1 MKDKANLPDYTD
13 LIITHYGCSEFAEND
28 SMIYW
33 IGAIYYEDG
42 AKRYFY
48 PAGNEQEIIEQYSD
62 FLKGHDKKIIHW
74 SMITPN
80 YSFDSIKARYS
91 VLTGNSID
99 LKMTD
104 NIDLSEYLK
113 EKYGIDYIERIGGRL
128 NNLAKLNG
136 FSGIKSGIEV
146 KGKKEAAERL
156 ELIFSIYQAEK
167 QGKLKVINT
176 QPPKRKKPTTEEDI
190 NNALTKI
197 EPFKGYF
204 NRKPILKTNDFNRL
218 TEYIKSIIIHGKL
231 PDDAKGFPTTGATNQ
246 FISKTIHEVYL
257 IIAKQHIDIFISL
270 IKLFDQFRNVEES
283 TIKAKFSI
291 YKADYEKD
299 VKNLITF

>member
-28 SMIYW
+28 SIIYW

-167 QGKLKVINT
+167 QGKLKVSNT
-176 QPPKRKKPTTEEDI
+176 QPHKRKKPTTEEDI
-190 NNALTKI
+190 NNALTKMT
-197 EPFKGYF
+197 PLKGFYKR
-204 NRKPILKTNDFNRL
+204 NPILKANDFDRL

-231 PDDAKGFPTTGATNQ
+231 PDDAKGFPTTGAPQ
-246 FISKTIHEVYL
+246 EFIKHTIYQVYL
-257 IIAKQHIDIFISL
+257 VTGKQHRAIFISL

-283 TIKAKFSI
+283 TIEAKFST